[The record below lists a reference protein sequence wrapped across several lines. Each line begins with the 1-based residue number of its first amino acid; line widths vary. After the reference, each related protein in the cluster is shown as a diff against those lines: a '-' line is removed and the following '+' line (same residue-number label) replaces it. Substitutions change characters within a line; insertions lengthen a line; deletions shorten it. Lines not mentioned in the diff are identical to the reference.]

1 MTKTKYQ
8 KWVDVNREHYNEYHR
23 KYNNECRAKNREK
36 YNAHQREYL
45 KKWRKAQ

>member
-8 KWVDVNREHYNEYHR
+8 KWVDVNRERQNEYHR
-23 KYNNECRAKNREK
+23 KYNNEYRAKNREK
-36 YNAHQREYL
+36 YNAHQREYP